1 MTPVQFLWVLIP
13 AVSCILYVTLF
24 ILRRQDVGDMA
35 RWFQVLL
42 FAAAWWSLGSML
54 LHLDLGP
61 APAVWIQRVTLVGS
75 LAIPL
80 IFFGFVIH
88 FLSRRNLLPWASWGV
103 LFYLGV
109 QIVNLNGY
117 VVSDVQVVRGEV
129 FQDLEW
135 GVMVA
140 SIYWSFYIY
149 FAAFLLIREMTLTE
163 DAAFRSRVKYNL
175 VVLALL
181 WAGNT
186 ANATA
191 LQAYPVDLLLAAVAA
206 LLIFVSSSRYQFL
219 EVERSFR
226 RLLLL
231 LVVGVTYV
239 VFASLS
245 LNILG
250 HIDPRYLATVSVVV
264 GVLTALLLYSYPPL
278 RQGLLGF
285 IDRVFL
291 PQQYDSAELIYA
303 ISRRTNHLLLPAAL
317 GAQVLAEIG
326 RAFELSA
333 AAMFVRSSAQDEYE
347 LVAAYN
353 LEGEIG
359 AAHLR
364 ADSPLIR
371 ELSAAPQAMHV
382 DRLRELPRLRALWIS
397 EWQLLEALR
406 AQALAPILSENRLEG
421 FFTLG
426 PKLGGEPYTRQE
438 LRVTLPTLANQV
450 SIALANSRSY
460 AEAQARAD
468 ALAQMNEELRRLD
481 RMKDELLQN
490 LSHELRTPLAVLHG
504 YAELLQDGMYEKV
517 GISADE
523 LSATIMRQSARLGLL
538 VNDIVY
544 LTQIEHDTRPFE
556 PVDLV
561 ELLEACVRDLD
572 LSLKPGVEVVIRKP
586 EAPLPA
592 VWGLAHRLYQLVNNL
607 LDNAIKYSPAGS
619 RVQVSLAQQGEEVV
633 MAVSDQGPGID
644 AAQQAQIW
652 DRFYRGDASLT
663 SDKRGLGLGLAI
675 VKKVI
680 DLHKGWI
687 VLESQPGQGSTF
699 RFGLRA
705 ATIDLSPPLL
715 EEQLL
720 A

>member
-1 MTPVQFLWVLIP
+1 
-13 AVSCILYVTLF
+13 
-24 ILRRQDVGDMA
+24 
-35 RWFQVLL
+35 
-42 FAAAWWSLGSML
+42 
-54 LHLDLGP
+54 
-61 APAVWIQRVTLVGS
+61 
-75 LAIPL
+75 
-80 IFFGFVIH
+80 
-88 FLSRRNLLPWASWGV
+88 
-103 LFYLGV
+103 
-109 QIVNLNGY
+109 
-117 VVSDVQVVRGEV
+117 
-129 FQDLEW
+129 
-135 GVMVA
+135 
-140 SIYWSFYIY
+140 
-149 FAAFLLIREMTLTE
+149 
-163 DAAFRSRVKYNL
+163 
-175 VVLALL
+175 
-181 WAGNT
+181 
-186 ANATA
+186 
-191 LQAYPVDLLLAAVAA
+191 
-206 LLIFVSSSRYQFL
+206 
-219 EVERSFR
+219 
-226 RLLLL
+226 
-231 LVVGVTYV
+231 
-239 VFASLS
+239 
-245 LNILG
+245 
-250 HIDPRYLATVSVVV
+250 
-264 GVLTALLLYSYPPL
+264 
-278 RQGLLGF
+278 
-285 IDRVFL
+285 
-291 PQQYDSAELIYA
+291 
-303 ISRRTNHLLLPAAL
+303 
-317 GAQVLAEIG
+317 
-326 RAFELSA
+326 
-333 AAMFVRSSAQDEYE
+333 
-347 LVAAYN
+347 
-353 LEGEIG
+353 
-359 AAHLR
+359 
-364 ADSPLIR
+364 
-371 ELSAAPQAMHV
+371 
-382 DRLRELPRLRALWIS
+382 
-397 EWQLLEALR
+397 
-406 AQALAPILSENRLEG
+406 
-421 FFTLG
+421 
-426 PKLGGEPYTRQE
+426 
-438 LRVTLPTLANQV
+438 
-450 SIALANSRSY
+450 
-460 AEAQARAD
+460 
-468 ALAQMNEELRRLD
+468 MNEELRRLD